1 MPSRPRIFKGR
12 SNSRSPRRKQAAYLT
27 RDALRALG
35 GITDDQLRLWE
46 FEELITHSAM
56 LEIEGHREPVYN
68 QATLR
73 RIRTIRSLGEDLG
86 INLPGIGVILHLLDQ
101 KSSR

>member
-1 MPSRPRIFKGR
+1 MTSRVKILKGR
-12 SNSRSPRRKQAAYLT
+12 VVSRSRRRTQAPYLS
-27 RDALRALG
+27 RDALLTLG
-35 GITDDQLRLWE
+35 GISEDQLRLWE
-46 FEELITHSAM
+46 FEDIVSHSAM
-56 LEIEGHREPVYN
+56 LEIEGRRVPVYN

-101 KSSR
+101 MSSR